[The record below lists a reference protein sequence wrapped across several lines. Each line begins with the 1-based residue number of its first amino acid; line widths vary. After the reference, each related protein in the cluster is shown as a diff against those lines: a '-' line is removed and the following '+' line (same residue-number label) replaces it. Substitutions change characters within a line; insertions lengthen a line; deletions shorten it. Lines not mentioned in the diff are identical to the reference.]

1 MSVKNNNTELA
12 ELGLAALKFVDDPE
26 IGLNVVDL
34 GLIYEIVF
42 NEAEKKV
49 LCTMT
54 LTTEFCPM
62 GDSIMANVKEALR
75 MSLPGIEPEVQLT
88 FDPPW
93 NHSMISEAG
102 LEFLGG

>member
-34 GLIYEIVF
+34 GLIYELAF
-42 NEAEKKV
+42 NDEEKKV

-62 GDSIMANVKEALR
+62 GESIVANVTQALR
-75 MSLPGIEPEVQLT
+75 MSIHGFAPTVQLT
-88 FDPPW
+88 FVPHWD
-93 NHSMISEAG
+93 HSKISAAG
-102 LEFLGG
+102 NEFLGG

>member
-1 MSVKNNNTELA
+1 MSESRNDQEREEKALE
-12 ELGLAALKFVDDPE
+12 ALKFVDDPE